1 MNTSANKKR
10 ATLSDVAK
18 VAKVSRA
25 AAGMVLNGGSAGIR
39 VADVTRER
47 ILDAAQKLNYQPNMA
62 ARILAGSS
70 SALIGVLIDAYSH
83 FRSAEILRCLEEEA
97 NSLGY
102 GLLVSSTHN
111 DISTMK
117 TTCCT
122 LEKYGVSK
130 IVCIAHD
137 YPGKEQEVEKAFADK
152 GNIVFLEKPFWDTGN
167 YVATSRVA
175 GLKNLI
181 ANLYRKNKRRLALV
195 HGNLKWQSERS
206 LLSDYKCALDECG
219 LEYDPQFVI
228 SHTQTTRDIDIRSEF
243 LLEKLLLLK
252 NVDAVFIDDAPNA
265 LTLQGRLQSRGYKI
279 PEDIIITGGDNDPFF
294 SYLTPKI
301 PTLRPQYHLIAKTLL
316 NKLLEP
322 NRNLQPVVIESEYV
336 IEAQNQFFLP

>member
-1 MNTSANKKR
+1 
-10 ATLSDVAK
+10 
-18 VAKVSRA
+18 
-25 AAGMVLNGGSAGIR
+25 
-39 VADVTRER
+39 
-47 ILDAAQKLNYQPNMA
+47 
-62 ARILAGSS
+62 
-70 SALIGVLIDAYSH
+70 
-83 FRSAEILRCLEEEA
+83 
-97 NSLGY
+97 
-102 GLLVSSTHN
+102 
-111 DISTMK
+111 
-117 TTCCT
+117 
-122 LEKYGVSK
+122 
-130 IVCIAHD
+130 
-137 YPGKEQEVEKAFADK
+137 
-152 GNIVFLEKPFWDTGN
+152 
-167 YVATSRVA
+167 
-175 GLKNLI
+175 
-181 ANLYRKNKRRLALV
+181 KRRLALV

-322 NRNLQPVVIESEYV
+322 NRNVQPVVIESEYV